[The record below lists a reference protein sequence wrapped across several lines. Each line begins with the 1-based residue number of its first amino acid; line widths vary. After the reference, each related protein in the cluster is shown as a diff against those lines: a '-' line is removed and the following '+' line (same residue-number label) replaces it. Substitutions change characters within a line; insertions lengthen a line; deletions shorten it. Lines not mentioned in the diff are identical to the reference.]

1 MIFITDKILTFLG
14 TKLEKRLARGDEG
27 INPLDAACKQ
37 HDIAYQAKD
46 TESRYSADK
55 SLQSAAMK
63 RIFAKNASLGER
75 ATALGVAIA
84 MKAKRSLTKR
94 GKGLGKKKPKTK
106 SGLKRAKKQSSKRKT
121 KQISFNTLIKNAR
134 VAIKKSKPETVEA
147 AVQMA
152 VDSVKR
158 SKMGKSVKKPR
169 IIKIPSHSGG
179 VLPLVPIFA
188 GLGALGSLIGGTSN
202 IISAINQYRN
212 ATKQLEENK
221 RHNREMESVAIVKGS
236 GFYLHPYKTGRGFFL
251 APYPKNR

>member
-1 MIFITDKILTFLG
+1 M
-14 TKLEKRLARGDEG
+14 ARGDEG
-27 INPLDAACKQ
+27 INPLDAACKA

-63 RIFAKNASLGER
+63 RIFAKNASIGER

-94 GKGLGKKKPKTK
+94 GKGLSKKKPKTK
-106 SGLKRAKKQSSKRKT
+106 SGSKKRSAKRGGKRNT

-134 VAIKKSKPETVEA
+134 VAIKKSKPETMEA

-188 GLGALGSLIGGTSN
+188 GLSALGSLMGGTSSV
-202 IISAINQYRN
+202 ISAINQYRN
-212 ATKQLEENK
+212 GKKQLEENK

-236 GFYLHPYKTGRGFFL
+236 GFFLHPYKTGRGFFL